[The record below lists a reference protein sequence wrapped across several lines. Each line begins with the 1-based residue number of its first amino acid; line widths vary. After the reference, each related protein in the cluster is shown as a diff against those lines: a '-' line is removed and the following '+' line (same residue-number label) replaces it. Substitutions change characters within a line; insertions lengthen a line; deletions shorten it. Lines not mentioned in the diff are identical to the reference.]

1 MIHRNIMYLERSVSH
16 FTNCRV
22 RIDNNI
28 KYHYNLSAFIMT
40 IDDDYHDGFSD
51 YVPTTTDPGPW
62 MLLGVSLYSI
72 SCVLFLPI
80 CVFVGKRRRKKSQAK
95 LFVDALIADIDLDKD
110 DNSYES
116 EEMRKEGNDDYATA
130 VDLGVEGHLKNKVI
144 DLSYEQDIEDQKNHT
159 NLEFVAI
166 EVRIKFCL
174 AVNSVLII
182 TLDSNPI
189 L

>member
-1 MIHRNIMYLERSVSH
+1 
-16 FTNCRV
+16 
-22 RIDNNI
+22 
-28 KYHYNLSAFIMT
+28 
-40 IDDDYHDGFSD
+40 
-51 YVPTTTDPGPW
+51 
-62 MLLGVSLYSI
+62 
-72 SCVLFLPI
+72 LPI

>member
-1 MIHRNIMYLERSVSH
+1 
-16 FTNCRV
+16 
-22 RIDNNI
+22 
-28 KYHYNLSAFIMT
+28 MT